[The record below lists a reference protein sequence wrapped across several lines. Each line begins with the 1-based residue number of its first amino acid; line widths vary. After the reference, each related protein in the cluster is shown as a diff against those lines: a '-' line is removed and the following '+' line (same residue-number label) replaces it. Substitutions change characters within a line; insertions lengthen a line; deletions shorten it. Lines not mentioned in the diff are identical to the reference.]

1 MALLTEGKLNQFGAK
16 EEYWRI
22 LNINLNL
29 QYNYCDIT
37 IGGYVDTITREK
49 GLEPM
54 NIKKIRAKWDE
65 KEFFKFFTSK
75 SMNEENVNIYNRA
88 YKYIKYKD
96 EYFKDA
102 IDC

>member
-65 KEFFKFFTSK
+65 KEFFKFFTPK
-75 SMNEENVNIYNRA
+75 SMNEENVNIYNRS